1 MAIVDVDVLSLFELM
16 AVGIRLVNNKN
27 ASA

>member
-1 MAIVDVDVLSLFELM
+1 MAVVDVDVLSLFELM
-16 AVGIRLVNNKN
+16 AVGSSLVNNKN